1 MNGISLHLAPHAPWV
16 ILALVTLV
24 FAALARWGYRFAAPP
39 LPAGARRVLPLLRF
53 VALLVLLWLLAQ
65 PVFEHARASG
75 ARVII
80 LVDRSR
86 SMELEARKG
95 GESRAAV
102 AERAVRTLE
111 RTLRGRA
118 AVEVASFAS
127 ALESDSTRRGKA
139 PSGAALSGADAQA
152 PARGATA
159 LGDALEQLGSTPAG
173 QHATAIAV
181 VSDGAVNAG
190 ADPVATARALAIPVS
205 TVSIGERAGFDR
217 VITGIEASADGRVG
231 QREPVRVHVVS
242 SEPKGT
248 PIAVRLLDQGR
259 EIAHGTAIA
268 PGNGAEA
275 VVQLDATPRAS
286 GLAVWTAE
294 LDSLHGEMTTVNNA
308 RSVGIEIAPGRI
320 HALIVSAGLNWDLT
334 FVRRA
339 LIGDSSL
346 AVVTWTRDGGR
357 WRALGP
363 TGTPLTSGAARA
375 GGEVT
380 RSAGQELPSP
390 SDLRAQAVVVLDG
403 VAASEVSPAFDRA
416 LSGFVR
422 DGGGLLVLGGPAPGL
437 MRYRSGILGADLGV
451 RLSPD
456 VVARAAV
463 PAPTAEAGDLAAW
476 DDDPVRGQQAWRD
489 AAPLTDLVPLAPG
502 SGDRVLIASSGRGD
516 QGPPLIVARR
526 IGRGQAV
533 LVNGT
538 GVWRWSL
545 SPTDDLAGERGRK
558 FWRHL
563 VRWLAEPVQGEP
575 LRVRPERWVT
585 ASGDPVRLFA
595 TLQDT
600 SFRPIA
606 GAAIEGELTRVGR
619 PARPL
624 RFEPRESGAYAATL
638 QGLEPG
644 RYRVTLRARGAR
656 TQGGG
661 VRELGHATT
670 EFAVDRWSLEEAR
683 SDPDTATL
691 AAIARESG
699 GVSIPAGDLDRRGGA
714 LVQRALAHLGTGRK
728 ETLRLWESPWIF
740 ALVVGALSCEWAWRR
755 RRGLP

>member
-1 MNGISLHLAPHAPWV
+1 MNGISLHLAPHAPW
-16 ILALVTLV
+16 ILLALATVA

-39 LPAGARRVLPLLRF
+39 LPAAARRLLPVLRF
-53 VALLVLLWLLAQ
+53 LAVLLLVWLLAQ
-65 PVFEHARASG
+65 PVFEHSRAAG
-75 ARVII
+75 ARVVI
-80 LVDRSR
+80 LVDRSS
-86 SMELEARKG
+86 SMELEATPG
-95 GESRAAV
+95 GERRSVV

-111 RTLRGRA
+111 RLLRGRA
-118 AVEVASFAS
+118 TVEVASFAS
-127 ALESDSTRRGKA
+127 ALEPDTAGRGA
-139 PSGAALSGADAQA
+139 SVPGS
-152 PARGATA
+152 RGATA
-159 LGDALEQLGSTPAG
+159 LGDALGQLGSTPAG
-173 QHATAIAV
+173 QRATAIAV

-190 ADPVATARALAIPVS
+190 ADPVAAARALAIPVS
-205 TVSIGERAGFDR
+205 TVPVGERVGLDR
-217 VITGIEASADGRVG
+217 VVTSIEASADGRVG

-248 PIAVRLLDQGR
+248 AIPVRLMDQGT
-259 EIAHGTAIA
+259 EIARGTAIA

-275 VVQLDATPRAS
+275 VVQLEATPRQS

-294 LDSLHGEMTTVNNA
+294 IDSARGELTTANNA
-308 RSVGIEIAPGRI
+308 RSVGLEIAPGRI

-346 AVVTWTRDGGR
+346 AVVTWTRESGR
-357 WRALGP
+357 WRALGSSGMP
-363 TGTPLTSGAARA
+363 LARGPGSREAGSTPS
-375 GGEVT
+375 
-380 RSAGQELPSP
+380 SMDLPSP

-422 DGGGLLVLGGPAPGL
+422 DGGGLLVLGGASPGL
-437 MRYRSGILGADLGV
+437 MRYRSGTLGADLGV
-451 RLSPD
+451 RLTAD

-489 AAPLTDLVPLAPG
+489 AAPLTDLIPLAPG
-502 SGDRVLIASSGRGD
+502 SGDRVLIASSGPAES
-516 QGPPLIVARR
+516 GPPLIVARR

-575 LRVRPERWVT
+575 LRVRPERWVA

-600 SFRPIA
+600 AFRPVA
-606 GAAIEGELTRVGR
+606 GAAIEGELTRSGR
-619 PARPL
+619 AARPL

-638 QGLEPG
+638 EGLEPG
-644 RYRVTLRARGAR
+644 RYRVTIHAR
-656 TQGGG
+656 TGAGG
-661 VRELGHATT
+661 RELGHATT

-691 AAIARESG
+691 AAVARESG
-699 GVSIPAGDLDRRGGA
+699 GLSIPVRELGSGGG
-714 LVQRALAHLGTGRK
+714 LMVQRALAHLGAGRK
-728 ETLRLWESPWIF
+728 ETVRLWESPWIF
-740 ALVVGALSCEWAWRR
+740 AIVVGALSCEWAWRR